1 MRIPNEVRTKL
12 RARVWKEAE
21 RLGWYA
27 LTNLERSQRY
37 DEWTNDPMVGGVLEN
52 YVDRGQVRVYIKDTL
67 LKRYAQHRLGD
78 PARVLRVLRI
88 PANAAVSTEYRQP
101 HGRAL
106 ADGRLVAWGRAEEWR
121 LVLMALHERA
131 FGLPGM
137 RPFAAVLLQAGRR
150 FEAVR
155 PTADDAARRL
165 GVETVVWLDD

>member
-1 MRIPNEVRTKL
+1 MRIPNAVRTAL
-12 RARVWKEAE
+12 RARVWAEAE
-21 RLGWYA
+21 RLGWDA

-37 DEWTNDPMVGGVLEN
+37 DVWTDDPEVGGVIER
-52 YVDRGQVRVYIKDTL
+52 YVDKGQVRVYIKDTI

-88 PANAAVSTEYRQP
+88 PADAAVAAEYRQP

-131 FGLPGM
+131 FGAPDL
-137 RPFAAVLLQAGRR
+137 RPYGAVLLQAGGR
-150 FEAVR
+150 FEGVSA
-155 PTADDAARRL
+155 AAGDAARRL
-165 GVETVVWLDD
+165 GIEQVVWLDD